1 MKELNGALSEDQR
14 RLLNRYLNCL
24 QACFPKER
32 LYNLMAVNSP
42 SEINSELISEDIL
55 IEEIAYY
62 KDKGRSKDFV
72 KKALLSDEYYMN
84 SEQLIEKYLAVAY
97 D

>member
-1 MKELNGALSEDQR
+1 
-14 RLLNRYLNCL
+14 
-24 QACFPKER
+24 
-32 LYNLMAVNSP
+32 MAVNSP